1 MPNYSLSRG
10 EYNYSHEKVIFKVE
24 LKIKNIR
31 EGWNLVH
38 GYDVED
44 SLLNNEKPFSSFE
57 SSRHLKTDNEK
68 WSLTILLLC

>member
-10 EYNYSHEKVIFKVE
+10 EYNYSHEKVIFEVE

-31 EGWNLVH
+31 EGSDLVH

-44 SLLNNEKPFSSFE
+44 SLLNNGKPFFFF
-57 SSRHLKTDNEK
+57 
-68 WSLTILLLC
+68 

>member
-10 EYNYSHEKVIFKVE
+10 EYNYSNEKVIFKVE

-44 SLLNNEKPFSSFE
+44 SLNPFSSFE

>member
-10 EYNYSHEKVIFKVE
+10 EYNYSNERVIFKVE

-31 EGWNLVH
+31 EGSDLVY

-44 SLLNNEKPFSSFE
+44 SLLNNGKPFFFSFE

-68 WSLTILLLC
+68 

>member
-10 EYNYSHEKVIFKVE
+10 EYNYSNERVIFKVE

-31 EGWNLVH
+31 EGSDLVH

-44 SLLNNEKPFSSFE
+44 SLLNNGKPFFF
-57 SSRHLKTDNEK
+57 
-68 WSLTILLLC
+68 LLSQAAT

>member
-44 SLLNNEKPFSSFE
+44 SLLNNE
-57 SSRHLKTDNEK
+57 
-68 WSLTILLLC
+68 